1 MEENVKPNSVNWA
14 KVSASINESILS
26 EENAENMEQN
36 RKYIWC
42 MKLEIGEDLI
52 KTVYRPFYESL
63 KGTVI

>member
-52 KTVYRPFYESL
+52 
-63 KGTVI
+63 